1 VSVIDEKAQ
10 QLGTLI
16 GQGEEY
22 RALLRARDALDEDKD
37 LAEKLKRMEQLSV
50 ELQQRVARG
59 EEPEQAHA
67 DEYDRLFGDVQSS
80 VTYQRL
86 VAAQTNFDK
95 VMHHVQEQ
103 MLEGMRK
110 GAQSRIITLG

>member
-1 VSVIDEKAQ
+1 MSVIDEKAQ